1 MRPHF
6 LPHTKPRAQQP
17 PCPLRDADV
26 TPLERRLR
34 PLQPLACIAVLAIT
48 IAFSAGWP
56 LGWAA
61 A

>member
-1 MRPHF
+1 MRPTAI
-6 LPHTKPRAQQP
+6 PTPAAQRA

-34 PLQPLACIAVLAIT
+34 PFTPAACIAVLAIT